1 MWCARPVIVMCIS
14 KTWWKD
20 VANKIKKNKNQKNKS
35 PTHIYLLK
43 GEIYGVLLHGN
54 YRKDSRKVT

>member
-1 MWCARPVIVMCIS
+1 MLQIRL
-14 KTWWKD
+14 
-20 VANKIKKNKNQKNKS
+20 KKNKNQKNKT